1 MLAPK
6 SRVRVVIFIIN
17 IRSESCKERKELVWS
32 DREMEVWNKESY
44 WTYIDL
50 VVSVSIVYFHLPKT
64 DRQYY
69 NPVLNTDN
77 KRSNK
82 TY

>member
-17 IRSESCKERKELVWS
+17 SESCKEREEKVRNDGEIK
-32 DREMEVWNKESY
+32 VWNKEPC

-50 VVSVSIVYFHLPKT
+50 VVSVTIVYFYLPKT